1 MAHAHT
7 DPTPPP
13 ALVESIRAA
22 RHIAVLTGA
31 GMSAESGIPTFRD
44 ALTGLWSRIDPET
57 LATRAGFERDPPLVW
72 GWYEARRRGVMR
84 SLPNAGHL
92 ALRELAALP
101 GVRDVS
107 IVTQNVDDLHER
119 AGSASVIHL
128 HGSLFAPRCLRCGK
142 PASLAGS
149 DSDAADLGGSA
160 VAFDPQA
167 PTHAVRAEAPLP
179 DVADAPDADN
189 AAGVAGVA
197 GVADAADVANVA
209 PVANVADGAVPPP
222 RCPHCGGPIRPGVVW
237 FGEDLPAQA
246 WAQAVACVEAADLLL
261 VVGTSGRVYPAA
273 SLPDIAERRG
283 QAVWVIDPDEALAAG
298 RRSVWRSTAALALPA
313 LVSACKTMPR

>member
-1 MAHAHT
+1 MAHTHS

-13 ALVESIRAA
+13 ALVESVRTA
-22 RHIAVLTGA
+22 RRIAVLTGA

-44 ALTGLWSRIDPET
+44 ALTGLWSRFDPET
-57 LATRAGFERDPPLVW
+57 LATREGFERDPALVW
-72 GWYEARRRGVMR
+72 GWYEARRRGVQR

-92 ALRELAALP
+92 ALRQLAALP

-119 AGSASVIHL
+119 AGSAQVIHL
-128 HGSLFAPRCLRCGK
+128 HGSLFAPRCLRCGE

-149 DSDAADLGGSA
+149 DSDAADIGGSA

-167 PTHAVRAEAPLP
+167 PTRAVRADAPLP
-179 DVADAPDADN
+179 DAADA
-189 AAGVAGVA
+189 
-197 GVADAADVANVA
+197 ADAADVANVA
-209 PVANVADGAVPPP
+209 DGRVPPP
-222 RCPHCGGPIRPGVVW
+222 HCAHCGGPIRPGVVW

-283 QAVWVIDPDEALAAG
+283 QAVWVIDPDESLASG
-298 RRSVWRSTAALALPA
+298 RRFVWRSTAALALPA
-313 LVSACKTMPR
+313 LVAACKTMPR

>member
-22 RHIAVLTGA
+22 RRIAVLTGA

-44 ALTGLWSRIDPET
+44 ALTGLWSRFDPET
-57 LATRAGFERDPPLVW
+57 LATREGFERDSALVW

-119 AGSASVIHL
+119 AGSACVIHL

-149 DSDAADLGGSA
+149 DSDAADMGGSA

-167 PTHAVRAEAPLP
+167 PARAMG
-179 DVADAPDADN
+179 AD
-189 AAGVAGVA
+189 
-197 GVADAADVANVA
+197 A
-209 PVANVADGAVPPP
+209 PVANVADGRVPPP
-222 RCPHCGGPIRPGVVW
+222 TCPHCGGPIRPGVVW

-246 WAQAVACVEAADLLL
+246 WSQAVACVEAADLLL